1 MLDEFKFIKGELRRI
16 TYLVKSRTD
25 RNFSI
30 ETCEVEL
37 FHENELI
44 AKPNVEINGHEVNF
58 VIDTSE
64 LENIYYSAVITF
76 RINEE
81 IVKKKMNFKVKDYV

>member
-1 MLDEFKFIKGELRRI
+1 MLNEFRFIKGELRRI
-16 TYLVKSRTD
+16 TYLVKSRTE

-44 AKPNVEINGHEVNF
+44 AKPCVEINGHEVDF
-58 VIDTSE
+58 VIDTSS
-64 LENIYYSAVITF
+64 LEHSYYSAIITF

-81 IVKKKMNFKVKDYV
+81 IVKKKMNFEVTDYV

>member
-16 TYLVKSRTD
+16 TYLVKSRND

-44 AKPNVEINGHEVNF
+44 AKLNVEINGHEVNF
-58 VIDTSE
+58 VIDTSA